1 MSQSMLYFVT
11 YKGDNTMKEIELV
24 KNHINRIPR
33 GKPFAMR
40 AIGTGASYANVR
52 QSLSRLVKAGE
63 IMRATRGIYVR
74 PKDVP
79 YLGKVLPGSEEV
91 IKAVTK
97 QTGEVIAVH
106 GAEAIHRLNL
116 STQVPMQSIFYT
128 TGNAR
133 RIKVGKLEIIL
144 KHISPSKLVKP
155 GTTTCL
161 VVSALW
167 YLGKNQVNT
176 EVIRKIKQRLKA
188 KEFTELFKH
197 MGQMPA
203 WMVEAFNQYQRENK
217 YA

>member
-1 MSQSMLYFVT
+1 
-11 YKGDNTMKEIELV
+11 MKELELV
-24 KNHINRIPR
+24 HNQVNRIPR
-33 GKPFAMR
+33 GKPFAMSS
-40 AIGTGASYANVR
+40 IGGEVSYANVR
-52 QSLSRLVKAGE
+52 QVLSRLVKSGE

-74 PKDVP
+74 PKEVP
-79 YLGKVLPGSEEV
+79 YLGKVLPGSEEI
-91 IKAVTK
+91 IKIIAR

-128 TGNAR
+128 TGNTR
-133 RIKVGKLEIIL
+133 RIKVGKLEIML

-155 GTTTCL
+155 STATCL

-167 YLGKNQVNT
+167 YLGKNQVNA
-176 EVIRKIKQRLKA
+176 EVIGKIKQRLKP

-197 MGQMPA
+197 MEQMPA

-217 YA
+217 NG